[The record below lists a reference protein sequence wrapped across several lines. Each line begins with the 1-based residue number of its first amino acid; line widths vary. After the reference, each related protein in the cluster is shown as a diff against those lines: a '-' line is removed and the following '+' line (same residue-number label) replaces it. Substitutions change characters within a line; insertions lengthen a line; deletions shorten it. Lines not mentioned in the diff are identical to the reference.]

1 MSLHSDVEAWR
12 RLLKAEEDK
21 SLTSHVGLPGRWRS
35 TLVAIK
41 VVEHSPGISESMSL
55 AEQKIEREALLA
67 TSLSHPNII
76 ATFKICTMTAGA
88 HSCFAIHPE

>member
-1 MSLHSDVEAWR
+1 M
-12 RLLKAEEDK
+12 
-21 SLTSHVGLPGRWRS
+21 
-35 TLVAIK
+35 AIK
-41 VVEHSPGISESMSL
+41 VVEHSPGVSESMSL

-88 HSCFAIHPE
+88 LSPYCSLRTAEAYVVFLTAVLSDHA

>member
-1 MSLHSDVEAWR
+1 M
-12 RLLKAEEDK
+12 
-21 SLTSHVGLPGRWRS
+21 
-35 TLVAIK
+35 AIK
-41 VVEHSPGISESMSL
+41 VVEHSPGVSESMSL

-88 HSCFAIHPE
+88 QPSAFDACSWGCLCVVVSLVSHLSSGNGVSMS

>member
-1 MSLHSDVEAWR
+1 M
-12 RLLKAEEDK
+12 
-21 SLTSHVGLPGRWRS
+21 
-35 TLVAIK
+35 AIK
-41 VVEHSPGISESMSL
+41 VVEHSPGMRESLSV

-88 HSCFAIHPE
+88 LPGCLTACCDLSALLKALPGLSHSYR

>member
-1 MSLHSDVEAWR
+1 MRSHEKIDESLMHNRA
-12 RLLKAEEDK
+12 
-21 SLTSHVGLPGRWRS
+21 GRWRS

-41 VVEHSPGISESMSL
+41 VVEHSPGVSESMSL

-76 ATFKICTMTAGA
+76 ATFKICTMTAGELPNVVDKLTWWLSRVVP
-88 HSCFAIHPE
+88 HGLL

>member
-1 MSLHSDVEAWR
+1 M
-12 RLLKAEEDK
+12 RLLAYA
-21 SLTSHVGLPGRWRS
+21 GRWRS
-35 TLVAIK
+35 SLVAIK
-41 VVEHSPGISESMSL
+41 VVEHSPGMSESMSL

-88 HSCFAIHPE
+88 HPSAYDACSC

>member
-1 MSLHSDVEAWR
+1 M
-12 RLLKAEEDK
+12 
-21 SLTSHVGLPGRWRS
+21 
-35 TLVAIK
+35 AIK
-41 VVEHSPGISESMSL
+41 VVEHSPGARESLTL

-88 HSCFAIHPE
+88 LLGSLPAC

>member
-1 MSLHSDVEAWR
+1 M
-12 RLLKAEEDK
+12 
-21 SLTSHVGLPGRWRS
+21 
-35 TLVAIK
+35 AIK
-41 VVEHSPGISESMSL
+41 VVEHSPGVRESMSL

-88 HSCFAIHPE
+88 LPVLACFLLYLIANMPHPHSLSVERKACLHAC

>member
-1 MSLHSDVEAWR
+1 MEKVLGSGTITAKLWVSDGAQCI
-12 RLLKAEEDK
+12 A
-21 SLTSHVGLPGRWRS
+21 GRWRS

-41 VVEHSPGISESMSL
+41 VVEHSPGARESLSL

-88 HSCFAIHPE
+88 MPCSLPAC